1 MPGLK
6 ARAAQNAHHGREGIS
21 TQAGFVPSGSKHE
34 QQRTNSRSGEKLSQR
49 APIKNF
55 SNPAIMRR
63 IQDCYQVAASMPT
76 NYVPRGNHDD
86 RYSTSKKTVA
96 AGSSQK

>member
-6 ARAAQNAHHGREGIS
+6 ARTVQNAHHGRDGIS
-21 TQAGFVPSGSKHE
+21 TQAGFMPSGSKHE
-34 QQRTNSRSGEKLSQR
+34 QQRTNSRSGEKLTHR

-63 IQDCYQVAASMPT
+63 IQDCYQVAASMPN
-76 NYVPRGNHDD
+76 NYVASVNHED
-86 RYSTSKKTVA
+86 RYSTSKKTAA